1 MSRFVDDGG
10 IRTLFGEAVQS
21 GGQLFKGV
29 WHWGIYGKDA
39 DSRIPSLAVAAHM
52 LRAAVHKLSK
62 THAITNKLAD
72 NHLVLAGCGCLMSCP
87 ASRS

>member
-1 MSRFVDDGG
+1 MDDGG
-10 IRTLFGEAVQS
+10 IRALFSEGLKS
-21 GGQLFKGV
+21 GGSFLRGV
-29 WHWGIYGKDA
+29 WHWVIYGRDA
-39 DSRIPSLAVAAHM
+39 DSRIPSLAVAAHV
-52 LRAAVHKLSK
+52 LRAAIHKLTK